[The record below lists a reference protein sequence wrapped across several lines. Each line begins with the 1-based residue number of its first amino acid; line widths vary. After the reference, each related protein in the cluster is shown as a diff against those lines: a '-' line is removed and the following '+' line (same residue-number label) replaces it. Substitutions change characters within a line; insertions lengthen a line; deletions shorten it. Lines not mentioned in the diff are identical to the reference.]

1 MRREIGIIGIIC
13 CIGGAF
19 ALGWFIPALIP
30 EEEPSPE
37 VPKIP
42 ERPKEPEIPEEPQ
55 EPEEVEEPP
64 IPLVDEIKARGYI
77 NVGTSADYPP
87 FENLTYST
95 GEIIGFDIDLS
106 ALIAAELNVTLQM
119 TDIPFD
125 SLITACVSGTVD
137 MIAAA
142 MSYNPSRATV
152 LAPSITYINV
162 SQVVIVK
169 NNSLLSQISSLDNLT
184 TYTVGCQ
191 MGSIMQYELEAL
203 GMIIGIDLIIYAS
216 AATLIS
222 DLIAGGIDAAYV
234 EEPIFTAWS
243 NTEALRVIF
252 STVSDSLVL
261 WCRWE
266 EPELQYVINKVIFE
280 AYQTGTIYDLMMTW
294 FG

>member
-1 MRREIGIIGIIC
+1 MIC

-19 ALGWFIPALIP
+19 ALGWFVPELIP

-42 ERPKEPEIPEEPQ
+42 VRPKEPEIPEEPQ
-55 EPEEVEEPP
+55 EPEEVEEQEEPA
-64 IPLVDEIKARGYI
+64 IPLVDQIKARGHI
-77 NVGTSADYPP
+77 IVGTSADYPP
-87 FENLTYST
+87 YENLTYPA
-95 GEIIGFDIDLS
+95 GIIVGFDIDLS
-106 ALIAAELNVTLQM
+106 AMIAAELNVTLQM

-125 SLITACVSGTVD
+125 SLINACNSSIID

-142 MSYNPSRATV
+142 IPYTPSRAAV
-152 LAPSITYINV
+152 LAPSITYIKA

-169 NNSLLSQISSLDNLT
+169 NASLLTTISSLDNLT

-191 MGSIMQYELEAL
+191 MGSIMQSELEVIP
-203 GMIIGIDLIIYAS
+203 GIILVTYANASILIQG
-216 AATLIS
+216 
-222 DLIAGGIDAAYV
+222 LIAGGIDAAYV
-234 EEPIFTAWS
+234 EEPIFTVWS
-243 NTEALRVIF
+243 NTEALRTIF
-252 STVSDSLVL
+252 STGSHSLVL

-280 AYQTGTIYDLMMTW
+280 AYQTGIIYDLMMTW

>member
-1 MRREIGIIGIIC
+1 MRREVGIIGLIC

-19 ALGWFIPALIP
+19 ALGWFVPELIP

-37 VPKIP
+37 LPKIP
-42 ERPKEPEIPEEPQ
+42 VRPKEPEIPEEPQ

-87 FENLTYST
+87 FENLNIST
-95 GEIIGFDIDLS
+95 GEIVGFDIDLS
-106 ALIAAELNVTLQM
+106 AMIAAELNVTLQM

-142 MSYNPSRATV
+142 MSYSPSRATL

-162 SQVVIVK
+162 SQVVIVR
-169 NNSLLSQISSLDNLT
+169 NDSLLTTISSLSNLSAYSVGAQFGT
-184 TYTVGCQ
+184 QLYDDLVTAGVTPVGHVTVN
-191 MGSIMQYELEAL
+191 AL
-203 GMIIGIDLIIYAS
+203 MLDLIG
-216 AATLIS
+216 
-222 DLIAGGIDAAYV
+222 GGIDAAYV

-280 AYQTGTIYDLMMTW
+280 AYLTGTIYDLMMTW

>member
-87 FENLTYST
+87 FENLNIST
-95 GEIIGFDIDLS
+95 GEIVGFDIDLS
-106 ALIAAELNVTLQM
+106 AMIAAELNVTLQM

-142 MSYNPSRATV
+142 MSYNPSRATA

-191 MGSIMQYELEAL
+191 MGSIMQSELEAIP
-203 GMIIGIDLIIYAS
+203 GIIVITYANASILIQN
-216 AATLIS
+216 
-222 DLIAGGIDAAYV
+222 LIAGSIDAAYV
-234 EEPIFTAWS
+234 EEPILTVWS
-243 NTEALRVIF
+243 NTEALRTIF
-252 STVSDSLVL
+252 STGSDSLAL
-261 WCRWE
+261 WSRWE